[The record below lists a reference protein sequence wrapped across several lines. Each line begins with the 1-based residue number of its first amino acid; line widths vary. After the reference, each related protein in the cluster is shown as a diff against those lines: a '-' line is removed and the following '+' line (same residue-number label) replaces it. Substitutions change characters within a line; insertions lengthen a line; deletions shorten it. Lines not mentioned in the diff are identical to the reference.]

1 MKKNPG
7 HATGEIRGWF
17 QGWDHEL
24 KRLATAKT
32 PKEAG
37 EMGRNLNH
45 LSPPPLVLRK
55 NLGGFLF

>member
-37 EMGRNLNH
+37 EMVRNLNH
-45 LSPPPLVLRK
+45 LSPLT
-55 NLGGFLF
+55 